1 MKISS
6 SSISWLNQSLAL
18 RIVKNFKTSSWTSH
32 NRNMNKL
39 ALCSSK
45 TSRNSLNP
53 VSVILPDVSNLIRSP
68 AEDESE
74 SKDSCQLH
82 GLDLSFT
89 QQTLTGR
96 SRGLYTIQ
104 ISCFQSGVYII
115 WFLNTF
121 LVSWKVLYIW
131 LKRLIISIILNTI
144 KKSCW
149 TTQGKYNNKKLGTF

>member
-1 MKISS
+1 MYWTFGQFQPITERKTSS

-32 NRNMNKL
+32 NRNINKL

-96 SRGLYTIQ
+96 SRGLYTIH
-104 ISCFQSGVYII
+104 ISCFQSGMIPKYLSGFMKSFVY
-115 WFLNTF
+115 
-121 LVSWKVLYIW
+121 LVEKID
-131 LKRLIISIILNTI
+131 
-144 KKSCW
+144 
-149 TTQGKYNNKKLGTF
+149 NKHYFEPH